1 MTHDRTLLETL
12 AGQEEA
18 LVFKAFDEITAIEI
32 GEHLM
37 RAARA
42 GDLPVVINIR
52 TADRVLFHAALPG
65 SSPDNDEWARRKS
78 NVALR
83 FHKSSMRVGENYR
96 LKGREIC
103 AELGLD
109 PIDYASHGGSFP
121 VRVSGTGVV
130 AAITVSGLASE
141 DDHGLIIRVLED
153 YLAEEQ

>member
-1 MTHDRTLLETL
+1 MMTHDRALLDTL
-12 AGQEEA
+12 AKQEDT

-32 GEHLM
+32 GSRLTQ
-37 RAARA
+37 AARA
-42 GDLPVVINIR
+42 DDLPVVINIR
-52 TADRVLFHAALPG
+52 TADRVLYHAALPG

-96 LKGREIC
+96 LKGREVSV
-103 AELGLD
+103 ELGLD

-121 VRVSGTGVV
+121 VRVAGTGVV

-141 DDHGLIIRVLED
+141 DDHGLIVRVLED
-153 YLAEEQ
+153 YLTEE

>member
-1 MTHDRTLLETL
+1 MASKVKEN
-12 AGQEEA
+12 EEA
-18 LVFKAFDEITAIEI
+18 DSERDGATDGPLLDLSDDAVKKMIKAA
-32 GEHLM
+32 
-37 RAARA
+37 
-42 GDLPVVINIR
+42 
-52 TADRVLFHAALPG
+52 
-65 SSPDNDEWARRKS
+65 KK
-78 NVALR
+78 R

-121 VRVSGTGVV
+121 VRVAGTGVV

>member
-1 MTHDRTLLETL
+1 MSNERDLLDSL

-18 LVFKAFDEITAIEI
+18 LVFKAFNEITAIEV

-52 TADRVLFHAALPG
+52 TPDRMLFHVALPG

-78 NVALR
+78 NVTLR

-96 LKGREIC
+96 LKGREVC
-103 AELGLD
+103 VELGLD

-121 VRVSGTGVV
+121 VRVAGTGVV

-141 DDHGLIIRVLED
+141 DDHGLIVRVLED

>member
-1 MTHDRTLLETL
+1 MTHDRTLLDTL
-12 AGQEEA
+12 ADQEEA
-18 LVFKAFDEITAIEI
+18 LVFKGFDEITAIEI
-32 GEHLM
+32 GGHLM

-121 VRVSGTGVV
+121 VRVAGTGVV